1 MVLTTVIMWP
11 HLKELERTAWVVH
24 YEECAT
30 RAHRNTM
37 LLSSGLCDLGEN
49 ELALR
54 DKVNCALARTENAW
68 GIWVCAV
75 ESRFRNHSVSVIAQH
90 LWASWYVS
98 GALVLFTIHVIRG
111 WFSHRTDV
119 ERHRISMAQFGE
131 VFAEQRRQLNHG
143 VHQYRHSQLERGRDV
158 DRGRKYGHYIAA
170 GE

>member
-1 MVLTTVIMWP
+1 MVLTTVVMWP
-11 HLKELERTAWVVH
+11 HLKELERTAWAVH

-30 RAHRNTM
+30 RAHRNTV

-54 DKVNCALARTENAW
+54 DKVDCALARTENAW

-75 ESRFRNHSVSVIAQH
+75 GSRFQNHSLSVIAQH

-98 GALVLFTIHVIRG
+98 GAVVLFGTYIIRG
-111 WFSHRTDV
+111 WFAYLTDV

-131 VFAEQRRQLNHG
+131 VLNEHGRRLSYRPHRQLDEAN
-143 VHQYRHSQLERGRDV
+143 RD
-158 DRGRKYGHYIAA
+158 RKYGHYIAT